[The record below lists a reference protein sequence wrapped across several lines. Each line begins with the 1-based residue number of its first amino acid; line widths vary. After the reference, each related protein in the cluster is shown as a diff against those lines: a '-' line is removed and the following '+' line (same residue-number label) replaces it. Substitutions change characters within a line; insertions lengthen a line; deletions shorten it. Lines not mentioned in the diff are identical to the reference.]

1 MKIFRK
7 KSIEEI
13 IANAKKNPLKR
24 TLGVF
29 DLVMIGVGCAIGMG
43 VFVIT
48 GIVAAKYAGPAVS
61 LSYFIAAVVCIL
73 AALTYAEFASM
84 VPVSG
89 SAYTYSYALM
99 GEFLAW
105 VVGWGLV
112 LEYGIGASVVGSGW
126 SGYVVGIL
134 KTIGYIVPE
143 HFTKSPA
150 DGGII
155 NIPAMAIIFFI
166 GVLVYRGTK
175 ESVMLNRILV
185 GIKLTVIFIF
195 LIIAA
200 PMVQTSNWSN
210 FMPFGF
216 QGVLVGAAIVFNAYI
231 GFDAVATAAEECKN
245 PGRDLPFGIVGSLV
259 VCMVVYISVALVL
272 TGIADFSTLN
282 NPEPLARALRENGS
296 TVSSALIAT
305 GSLAGITSVLLI
317 LIYGQSRI
325 FFVMS
330 RDGLIPPIFSKMHK
344 KFDTP
349 NFSVA
354 LTTIVSMLVAG
365 LFPLELLSSLTC
377 IGTLFCF
384 IIVAIGV
391 YVLRHTEPNI
401 KRTFKCPAIGIVMP
415 LSVLSCGYLIFT
427 LLPRNGLYFLLW
439 TLAGLVV
446 YFCYGY
452 RKSPLNK
459 HSKTK

>member
-13 IANAKKNPLKR
+13 IANAQKNPLKR
-24 TLGVF
+24 TLSVF

-48 GIVAAKYAGPAVS
+48 GIVAGKYAGPAVS
-61 LSYFIAAVVCIL
+61 LSYLIAAIVCIL
-73 AALTYAEFASM
+73 AAMTYAEFAAM

-105 VVGWGLV
+105 VIGWGLI

-134 KTIGYIVPE
+134 KTIGYVVPE
-143 HFTKSPA
+143 QFTKSPA

-155 NIPAMAIIFFI
+155 NVPAMGIIFFI
-166 GVLVYRGTK
+166 SVLVYRGTK
-175 ESVMLNRILV
+175 ESVMLNRVLV

-195 LIIAA
+195 LFIAT
-200 PMVQTSNWSN
+200 PMIKMSNWAN

-216 QGVLVGAAIVFNAYI
+216 QGVIVGAAIVFNAYI

-245 PGRDLPFGIVGSLV
+245 PGRDLPFGILGSLV
-259 VCMVVYISVALVL
+259 VCMIVYISVALVL
-272 TGIADFSTLN
+272 TGIADYSTLN
-282 NPEPLARALRENGS
+282 NPEPLARALRENGNS
-296 TVSSALIAT
+296 FGSALIAT

-330 RDGLIPPIFSKMHK
+330 RDGLIPKIFSKMHK
-344 KFDTP
+344 KYDTP

-354 LTTIVSMLVAG
+354 LTSVAAMLVAG
-365 LFPLELLSSLTC
+365 LLPLELLSSLTC
-377 IGTLFCF
+377 IGTLFSF
-384 IIVAIGV
+384 MIVSIGV
-391 YVLRHTEPNI
+391 YVLRKTEPHI
-401 KRTFKCPAIGIVMP
+401 KRPFKCPAIHIIMP
-415 LSVLSCGYLIFT
+415 LSVVSCGYLIST
-427 LLPRNGLYFLLW
+427 LLPRNGHWFLLW
-439 TLAGLVV
+439 TLLGLVV
-446 YFCYGY
+446 YFSYGY

-459 HSKTK
+459 NSKN

>member
-7 KSIEEI
+7 KSVDEI
-13 IANAKKNPLKR
+13 IANAKKNPLSK

-29 DLVMIGVGCAIGMG
+29 DLIMIGVGCAIGMG

-48 GIVAAKYAGPAVS
+48 GIVAAKYSGPAVS
-61 LSYFIAAVVCIL
+61 LSYLIAFLVCIF
-73 AALTYAEFASM
+73 AALTYAEFAAM

-105 VVGWGLV
+105 VVGWGLI
-112 LEYGIGASVVGSGW
+112 LEYGIGASVVASGW
-126 SGYVVGIL
+126 SGYIVGIL
-134 KTIGYIVPE
+134 KSVGYIVPE
-143 HFTKSPA
+143 HFTKSPS

-155 NIPAMAIIFFI
+155 NVPAMCILLFI

-185 GIKLTVIFIF
+185 GIKLTVILIF

-200 PMVQTSNWSN
+200 PMVQTSRWED

-216 QGVLVGAAIVFNAYI
+216 SGVMVGAAIVFNAYI

-245 PGRDLPFGIVGSLV
+245 PGRDLPYGIIGSLV
-259 VCMVVYISVALVL
+259 VCMIVYVSVALVL
-272 TGIADFSTLN
+272 TGIADYSTLN

-296 TVSSALIAT
+296 NISSALIAT
-305 GSLAGITSVLLI
+305 GALAGITSVLLI

-330 RDGLIPPIFSKMHK
+330 RDGLIPAVFSKMHK
-344 KFDTP
+344 KFHTP
-349 NFSVA
+349 SFSVV
-354 LTTIVSMLVAG
+354 LTSVVAMLVAG
-365 LFPLELLSSLTC
+365 LVPLELLSSLTC
-377 IGTLFCF
+377 IGTLFSF
-384 IIVAIGV
+384 MIVSIGV
-391 YVLRHTEPNI
+391 FVLRRTEPTI
-401 KRTFKCPAIGIVMP
+401 KRPFRCPAINIVMP
-415 LSVLSCGYLIFT
+415 LSVLSCGYLIYT
-427 LLPRNGLYFLLW
+427 LLPRNGFWFLLW
-439 TLAGLVV
+439 TITGLLV

-452 RKSPLNK
+452 RKSPLNNN
-459 HSKTK
+459 SK